1 MKNLF
6 AERLSILLKE
16 NKMSK
21 RALARETGLSAM
33 SISDWSTGKI
43 QPTAESIYII
53 ANYFSVSSD
62 FLLGLE
68 DESGRKRYSEEF
80 TYNDGTH
87 KISHKKNRS

>member
-6 AERLSILLKE
+6 AERLSILLEEKR
-16 NKMSK
+16 MSK

-68 DESGRKRYSEEF
+68 DESGRK
-80 TYNDGTH
+80 TYNITNTINDNHGTINQSF
-87 KISHKKNRS
+87 K